1 MALGGSQR
9 RTGRHAHL
17 ARAALDGA
25 DLALEPELLLPRGRG
40 PGRLGPPLP
49 GGSIERPLCA
59 VWLEAPGSLH
69 GVLAQVLGFIFGAR
83 WTPAIAGFVGFAG
96 LAGYVV
102 GLFQWLVV
110 RLPRLGRVAGDF

>member
-1 MALGGSQR
+1 
-9 RTGRHAHL
+9 
-17 ARAALDGA
+17 
-25 DLALEPELLLPRGRG
+25 
-40 PGRLGPPLP
+40 
-49 GGSIERPLCA
+49 
-59 VWLEAPGSLH
+59 
-69 GVLAQVLGFIFGAR
+69 VLAQVLGFIFGAR